1 MRGAAMAKSD
11 WRVVQIFLSPK
22 GAGIFEVEMTT
33 DGTSVRCNCPTFKS
47 RRNCRHVRWV
57 QAKMADTGVYP
68 VMVLSS
74 ASDVDI
80 AEQMTDPEAFR
91 DFIIRY
97 GKIEVV

>member
-1 MRGAAMAKSD
+1 MRGAVVAKTE

-33 DGTSVRCNCPTFKS
+33 DGSDVRCNCPTFKS
-47 RRNCRHVRWV
+47 RSTCRHARWV
-57 QAKMADTGVYP
+57 LGKIDETGVFP

-74 ASDVDI
+74 ASEIDI
-80 AEQMTDPEAFR
+80 AEQMSDPEAFR
-91 DFIIRY
+91 DFIIKY